1 MQTTI
6 RNELV
11 YREIKCSLSIQ
22 RNFLKPKRI
31 YGCPRCRNQVLP
43 EQPSVTQN
51 PAREFPA
58 RAARGLIRGCAFRPS
73 PPAPAAPLGAEAEP
87 PSGPGA
93 LPLRGDS
100 FPSFYL
106 FIYFVLLG
114 EAVPRDAEVR
124 RERRSSHGRPAHAA
138 PFAAPAPRPPAA
150 GRRRPARLRGGPQ
163 PHGRRLGVHGAG
175 RRGRRT
181 AGVGSLRPGLSR
193 RQGCPEP
200 PNGAGRRRLC
210 RLPGLP
216 GRAACGGTR
225 KSLSGAAPAPSLACC
240 VRRPLVFRDPPLEEA
255 WLA

>member
-1 MQTTI
+1 MGAQGA
-6 RNELV
+6 EL
-11 YREIKCSLSIQ
+11 RLSLSSA
-22 RNFLKPKRI
+22 
-31 YGCPRCRNQVLP
+31 VLP
-43 EQPSVTQN
+43 KTQLGNSQREPLGGSSGAALSAPHSRPPQRRSGLRRSHPRAPEPSRSEET
-51 PAREFPA
+51 
-58 RAARGLIRGCAFRPS
+58 PS
-73 PPAPAAPLGAEAEP
+73 P
-87 PSGPGA
+87 
-93 LPLRGDS
+93 R
-100 FPSFYL
+100 FIYL

-150 GRRRPARLRGGPQ
+150 GRGRPARLRGGPQ

-181 AGVGSLRPGLSR
+181 AGVGLLRPGLSR
-193 RQGCPEP
+193 RQGCSEL

-210 RLPGLP
+210 RLP